1 MRRRVEVVAAASAD
15 ELSLRALTEIATIT
29 ADQNVRII
37 GGQMVSLLL
46 AAYPVPG
53 IGARRTRD
61 ADTAITTELAGSGI
75 LHDRLL
81 GHGYTATGGNSY
93 ARPVPDLAVAGGPIP
108 ELAVDLLVPS
118 LDGRFRP
125 QEHGGRAFDS
135 APGLA
140 PALAVAPIVIDA
152 GARLLDGSRLEF
164 TARVPTVEYA
174 LVIKALSHASRV
186 QARDVEDIHR
196 LLEIANAYPPDEI
209 GGWQLHNGTP
219 RGSRRDAAAHLHE
232 LARQTRR
239 ARHLGDSDVPLAR
252 LATLIA
258 ALIGQLD

>member
-93 ARPVPDLAVAGGPIP
+93 ARPVPDLSAQVEQNI
-108 ELAVDLLVPS
+108 
-118 LDGRFRP
+118 
-125 QEHGGRAFDS
+125 DS
-135 APGLA
+135 YG
-140 PALAVAPIVIDA
+140 
-152 GARLLDGSRLEF
+152 
-164 TARVPTVEYA
+164 
-174 LVIKALSHASRV
+174 
-186 QARDVEDIHR
+186 
-196 LLEIANAYPPDEI
+196 
-209 GGWQLHNGTP
+209 
-219 RGSRRDAAAHLHE
+219 
-232 LARQTRR
+232 
-239 ARHLGDSDVPLAR
+239 
-252 LATLIA
+252 
-258 ALIGQLD
+258 